1 MDSWVASCLGAP
13 EPVNRDDLERIRPE
27 LFNREILEKRQ
38 LELLNGILCYA
49 REKSSFYR
57 ERFPDKQITSF
68 AEFADLPFTTPE
80 DLCRRGYEMV
90 CTGADEIGRIVT
102 LMETSGSEGLPK
114 RVYFT
119 PADQERTV
127 DFFHHGMMEF
137 AVPGDRA
144 LLLFPGNSPGSLNV
158 LLTEALSRMEVKARI
173 FGFPKPEDYG
183 RVSEEI
189 VSGNF
194 NRIVGPPFTIAAIAE
209 YSEKAGMAEKT
220 AGIVE
225 SVLLAG
231 SFVSKQDCETIQRLW
246 HCRIDEE
253 YGMTETGLG
262 GGVGCKTGGGYHLW
276 ESDLYYEV
284 IDPDTGAPV
293 PDGTCG
299 ELVVTT
305 LNRQAMPFI
314 RYRTGDRS
322 RILPGPCACGSILK
336 HLERVQSR
344 PSVKKYLR

>member
-1 MDSWVASCLGAP
+1 MDSWAASCLGVP
-13 EPVNRDDLERIRPE
+13 G

-38 LELLNGILCYA
+38 LELLNEILRYA
-49 REKSSFYR
+49 REKSGFYR
-57 ERFPDKQITSF
+57 ERFPEKLVASF
-68 AEFADLPFTTPE
+68 EEFAALPFTTPE
-80 DLCRRGYEMV
+80 DLRRRGYEMV

-119 PADQERTV
+119 PEDQERTI
-127 DFFHHGMMEF
+127 DFFHHGMLEF
-137 AVPGDRA
+137 AVPGDRT

-158 LLTEALSRMEVKARI
+158 LLTEALSRMDVSARI
-173 FGFPKPEDYG
+173 FGFPKPEDYAG
-183 RVSEEI
+183 VLEEI
-189 VSGNF
+189 LSGRF
-194 NRIVGPPFTIAAIAE
+194 NRIVGPPFTIAAIAA
-209 YSEKAGMAEKT
+209 YSEKAGLTEKV
-220 AGIVE
+220 ADIVE

-231 SFVSKQDCETIQRLW
+231 SFVSEEDCETIQRLW
-246 HCRIDEE
+246 RCRIDEE

-262 GGVGCKTGGGYHLW
+262 GGVGCTAGGGYHLW

-284 IDPDTGAPV
+284 IDPDTGTPV
-293 PDGTCG
+293 PDGTYG

-305 LNRQAMPFI
+305 LNRRAMPFI

-322 RILPGPCACGSILK
+322 RILPGSCACGSILK